1 LVARSSCRSTNCRF
15 CFIAGVLLKLGT
27 YGLLRFVIPVLSYA
41 NYFFTPLVFS
51 IALISIIY
59 SSCTTIRQI
68 DLKKIIAYSS
78 VAHMNFVMLGLF
90 TPNLQGIEGSLYLM
104 LSHGIVSGALFLC
117 VGILYDRYHTRLLLY
132 YGGLAS
138 FMPIFS
144 GFFLIF
150 TLSNIGLPGT
160 SSFVGEFLIILGTV
174 QFNFIVIF
182 LGAISVILGAVYALW
197 LYNRV
202 MFGLLKSDYLEY
214 FCDINKRE
222 FFILLPLC
230 FFSIYGGLYPKI
242 FFDTF
247 ELSLLFN
254 LKFLEI

>member
-1 LVARSSCRSTNCRF
+1 LAFIYAYFIRF
-15 CFIAGVLLKLGT
+15 
-27 YGLLRFVIPVLSYA
+27 S
-41 NYFFTPLVFS
+41 
-51 IALISIIY
+51 
-59 SSCTTIRQI
+59 
-68 DLKKIIAYSS
+68 
-78 VAHMNFVMLGLF
+78 
-90 TPNLQGIEGSLYLM
+90 
-104 LSHGIVSGALFLC
+104 
-117 VGILYDRYHTRLLLY
+117 
-132 YGGLAS
+132 
-138 FMPIFS
+138 
-144 GFFLIF
+144 FLIF